1 MAPLNS
7 KEVKPI
13 GGIWAGVLSAVIITN
28 SGYMLMVS
36 NGVASNVIV
45 IMLVMAA
52 VLSLNGLLYVIR
64 RQGLSS
70 SRFRINTLVLLSVLI
85 LVTSFV
91 SGENILSYIHF
102 IGMLIVGCY
111 ISVRVEFQKFIQVT
125 GTCMCAVVIIS
136 LCFLAYIAIFG
147 IPSPISML
155 NTAISETNFYNY
167 GLFFYPQRYI
177 EGMARNQAL
186 FWEPGLFAGFVL
198 MALCM
203 EVAFRDKPCLGKV
216 IILISGILS
225 SGSSSG
231 LILLALVGVI
241 AVERFFEQSKAK
253 VMIEAA
259 VVLIA
264 FAFWAFSDEMMKA
277 LNQLFPD
284 VFGKLIGE
292 ESTKITRISAPLV
305 NLIIFLNNPVFGA
318 GIHGA
323 NEIFSSLK
331 NVYGIDSQTSTCTYF
346 LAAFGVAGILINVI
360 AVVALVRLRRISVMQ
375 KLFMGTLFLLLLNVE
390 PYQELAFLWI
400 LFFYLIGSSLEKT
413 DQIEMSSRVD
423 LGVMA

>member
-7 KEVKPI
+7 KEVRPI

-36 NGVASNVIV
+36 NGAASNVIV

-111 ISVRVEFQKFIQVT
+111 ISIRVAFQKFIQVT
-125 GTCMCAVVIIS
+125 GTCMCGIVIIS
-136 LCFLAYIAIFG
+136 LCFLVYIALFG
-147 IPSPISML
+147 TPSPISMV
-155 NTAISETNFYNY
+155 NTAISDTNFFNY

-186 FWEPGLFAGFVL
+186 FWEPGLFAGFAL

-203 EVAFRDKPCLGKV
+203 EIAFRDKPSLGKV
-216 IILISGILS
+216 IILILGILS
-225 SGSSSG
+225 SASSSG
-231 LILLALVGVI
+231 LILLVLVGVI
-241 AVERFFEQSKAK
+241 AIERFFERSKAK

-259 VVLIA
+259 VVLAVLA
-264 FAFWAFSDEMMKA
+264 FLAFSDEMIRA
-277 LNQLFPD
+277 LNQLFPS
-284 VFGKLIGE
+284 VFGKLVGE
-292 ESTKITRISAPLV
+292 ESTKVTRISAPFV
-305 NLIIFLNNPVFGA
+305 NLIIFSNNPVFGV

-323 NEIFSSLK
+323 NEIFNSLK
-331 NVYGIDSQTSTCTYF
+331 SVYGIDSQTSTCTF
-346 LAAFGVAGILINVI
+346 LLAAFGVAGILINLVAI
-360 AVVALVRLRRISVMQ
+360 VALARLRQISVMQ
-375 KLFMGTLFLLLLNVE
+375 KLFIGVLFLLLLNVE
-390 PYQELAFLWI
+390 PYQELAFLWV

-413 DQIEMSSRVD
+413 DKIKTLSKAD
-423 LGVMA
+423 LGAMA